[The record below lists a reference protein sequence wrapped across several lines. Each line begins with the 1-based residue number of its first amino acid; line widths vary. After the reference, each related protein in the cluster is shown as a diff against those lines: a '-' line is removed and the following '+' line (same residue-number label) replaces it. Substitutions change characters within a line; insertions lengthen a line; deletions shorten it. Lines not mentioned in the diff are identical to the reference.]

1 MQFLLLFG
9 LMLAFS
15 WFFPSLFKLFYWV
28 LILTIFTIGPGSFLY
43 LGCMIIG
50 AKIDYSACCMLSFI
64 FVGLPFTYLTSPSSS
79 AE

>member
-15 WFFPSLFKLFYWV
+15 WFFPSLFKLFYWM
-28 LILTIFTIGPGSFLY
+28 LILTIFTVGPGSFLY
-43 LGCMIIG
+43 IGCMLVG
-50 AKIDYSACCMLSFI
+50 AKIDYAACCMLSFI
-64 FVGLPFTYLTSPSSS
+64 FVGLPFTYITSPSSS